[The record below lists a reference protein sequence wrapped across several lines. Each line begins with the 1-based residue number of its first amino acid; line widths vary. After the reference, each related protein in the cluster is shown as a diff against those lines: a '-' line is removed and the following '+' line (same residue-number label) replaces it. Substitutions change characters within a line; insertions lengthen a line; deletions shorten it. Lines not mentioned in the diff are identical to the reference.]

1 MIEWIIALATKKEA
15 NKHCNLE
22 NGKPIPWH
30 NHDTKLRDKVPI
42 WQHVYYYYVKH
53 IDDRHFDLHTMNK

>member
-1 MIEWIIALATKKEA
+1 MV
-15 NKHCNLE
+15 NLF
-22 NGKPIPWH
+22 
-30 NHDTKLRDKVPI
+30 HDTITIKLRDKVPI